1 MLVLVQIPIRDLPTQ
16 LVEVMIRIDLANNAL
31 PHLDANEFNSWLI
44 PVDQRDEQQTLLA
57 TRSDKLID
65 QLLSHDTLVL
75 AVPMYNMGEEVRE
88 KSLAEAMTEATNL
101 VAGNPVEAS
110 YTLA

>member
-1 MLVLVQIPIRDLPTQ
+1 
-16 LVEVMIRIDLANNAL
+16 
-31 PHLDANEFNSWLI
+31 
-44 PVDQRDEQQTLLA
+44 
-57 TRSDKLID
+57 
-65 QLLSHDTLVL
+65 
-75 AVPMYNMGEEVRE
+75 MGMVEEVRE